1 MWLIS
6 GLLAIIFAFL
16 NIFYFSKGKD
26 PKFFRFLSLALTAI
40 TLCFF
45 YRDAYIHL
53 NNKDWSGL
61 MDIVPTMSKA
71 LFILTFASII
81 INGLSLFKAK

>member
-1 MWLIS
+1 MVNKWFIGNNFCLFKYF
-6 GLLAIIFAFL
+6 LLF
-16 NIFYFSKGKD
+16 KGKR